1 MITLLV
7 FIVVISLLVF
17 VHELGHF
24 LTARRLGVGVDEFG
38 FGFPPRIIGI
48 TRRNTI
54 YSLNW
59 IPFGGFVRLK
69 GETPGGE
76 AGPDSFMAQKASRR
90 FVILAAGVVMNYLL
104 AAILFTVGFSIGLP
118 TAVDQNGSDRNHI
131 KNVHTEIISTDPTGA
146 ADKAGIRSGD
156 VVTHIGDS
164 PVASAEALKSA
175 LQESKDAP
183 SVITIIRNDSEQ
195 RVSVIPERS
204 SDGQYRIGIGI
215 LDVGTLSYPFPQSI
229 VKGTMVTAT
238 MTGQVFSS
246 FGGLLRDLVIERK
259 LSADLSGPVGV
270 VVMTGQAVRLGF
282 AYLIQFT
289 ALLSITLAVVNFFPL
304 PALDGGRALFV
315 IIEVLRRK
323 PVNQR
328 IESLVH
334 AVGFYVLIGLVLL
347 ISIHDVE
354 KFSLGSRIAQQV
366 RVLFGG

>member
-7 FIVVISLLVF
+7 FIFVISLLVF

-24 LTARRLGVGVDEFG
+24 ITARRLGVGVDEFG

-48 TRRNTI
+48 RRGTTV

-59 IPFGGFVRLK
+59 IPFGGFVKLK

-76 AGPDSFMAQKASRR
+76 PGPNSFIAQPTAKR
-90 FVILAAGVVMNYLL
+90 FVILAAGVLMNYLL
-104 AAILFTVGFSIGLP
+104 AVVLFTVGLSIGLP
-118 TAVDQNGSDRNHI
+118 TAVEQGGPDRAHI
-131 KNVHTEIISTDPTGA
+131 KNIHTEIISTDPTGVA
-146 ADKAGIRSGD
+146 EKSGIRSGD
-156 VVTHIGDS
+156 IVTRIDDTLIN
-164 PVASAEALKSA
+164 SAEELKQK
-175 LQESKDAP
+175 LQENKDAP
-183 SVITIIRNDSEQ
+183 SMVTLVRDDSEQ
-195 RVSVIPERS
+195 KVTVVPEKSV
-204 SDGQYRIGIGI
+204 DGQYRIGIGI
-215 LDVGTLSYPFPQSI
+215 LDVGTLSYPFPQSLG
-229 VKGTMVTAT
+229 KGVSVTIT

-282 AYLIQFT
+282 AYLLQFT

-315 IIEVLRRK
+315 IIEAIRRK

-334 AVGFYVLIGLVLL
+334 AIGFYVLIGLILL

-354 KFSLGSRIAQQV
+354 KFSLGSRIADQV
-366 RVLFGG
+366 RSLFGG